1 MVRTVFGVGVMAII
15 GIVALKLIFG
25 VFGALVGLFFVLL
38 IMAIK
43 IAIFGAIIYFII
55 RIFSPDSARKIR
67 ETISGA

>member
-25 VFGALVGLFFVLL
+25 VFGALVGLLFVLL
-38 IMAIK
+38 FMALK
-43 IAIFGAIIYFII
+43 IAFFGAIIYLII

-67 ETISGA
+67 ETFTGA